1 MLYSIYQ
8 ETVSISYPKYNHR
21 FPDSPINLINKE
33 HFPRNRSSYILEMRN
48 LTVIVTSAIVCIV
61 KGQLELLQLI
71 TQQSIQILLNIRVS
85 ELIVPFTVDARSWT
99 ANLPVALTFIL
110 SLILGAVAT
119 EDCEFVRKGTMETKT
134 VNLAGRIFSG
144 STTVVDS
151 ETKVTSQLRLYT
163 SYLYCF
169 HMGLDNW

>member
-1 MLYSIYQ
+1 M
-8 ETVSISYPKYNHR
+8 
-21 FPDSPINLINKE
+21 
-33 HFPRNRSSYILEMRN
+33 
-48 LTVIVTSAIVCIV
+48 
-61 KGQLELLQLI
+61 LQLI

-119 EDCEFVRKGTMETKT
+119 EDCEFVRQGTMETKT

-144 STTVVDS
+144 STTVAES

-169 HMGLDNW
+169 HNMGYGSRQLVKVLKYAVILDPRIEIHGLFRYISACCK